1 MQCELQDTF
10 DSRADGPV
18 ALWLLLAMIGI
29 ALGSAALIAALA
41 SSGTE
46 VAGAHFALQKV
57 CIL

>member
-1 MQCELQDTF
+1 MQCDLQHTF
-10 DSRADGPV
+10 DSRAEGPI

-46 VAGAHFALQKV
+46 LAGAHYALQKV